1 MQAMKQYRGLP
12 KPIYWIFLARLVNA
26 MGAFVHPFLAIYLTE
41 TLGYSTAQAGIYV
54 TYSVMAYVPG
64 ALIGGRLVDQ
74 WGRKRV
80 LLFFQALAACGYL
93 AVVLVPNPAW
103 IPWYLI
109 ATAFFNSVAQPAH
122 GAITAD
128 LTTPDNRQQAFSFL
142 YLGTNMGF
150 AIGPLI
156 AGFLFNRY
164 LMWIFIGDAAT
175 TLIALFFIAR
185 GVPETKP
192 AENAERLGQDRK
204 AEQREE
210 GSLLGVLLRRPTLLI
225 FSIFM
230 ILISFVVVQLNF
242 TVPLQFNDWFGA
254 ENGKSY
260 YGILMSVN
268 GLTVIA
274 LTPFLIHWTQK
285 NSAIL
290 NVGLSNLFYF
300 IAVLMLGV
308 QASLPWYLAMMLV
321 WSAGEILQVTNYSV
335 YLANHTPENYRGR
348 FNSMIN
354 IIQGTGYAVGPMIM
368 GRYLKTHTTWEV
380 WPMIQMIAM
389 AATVAVMA
397 LFVWEKRFTKSRARK
412 KVEESELKTETQ
424 KAQ

>member
-1 MQAMKQYRGLP
+1 
-12 KPIYWIFLARLVNA
+12 
-26 MGAFVHPFLAIYLTE
+26 MGE
-41 TLGYSTAQAGIYV
+41 
-54 TYSVMAYVPG
+54 
-64 ALIGGRLVDQ
+64 
-74 WGRKRV
+74 
-80 LLFFQALAACGYL
+80 
-93 AVVLVPNPAW
+93 
-103 IPWYLI
+103 
-109 ATAFFNSVAQPAH
+109 
-122 GAITAD
+122 
-128 LTTPDNRQQAFSFL
+128 
-142 YLGTNMGF
+142 
-150 AIGPLI
+150 
-156 AGFLFNRY
+156 
-164 LMWIFIGDAAT
+164 
-175 TLIALFFIAR
+175 
-185 GVPETKP
+185 
-192 AENAERLGQDRK
+192 DRK

-225 FSIFM
+225 FSFFM

-285 NSAIL
+285 NSAIF

-300 IAVLMLGV
+300 LAVLMLGV

-321 WSAGEILQVTNYSV
+321 WTAGEILQITNYNV

-348 FNSMIN
+348 FNSVIN

-368 GRYLKTHTTWEV
+368 GGYLKNHTTWDV

-389 AATVAVMA
+389 AATIAVMG
-397 LFVWEKRFTKSRARK
+397 LFVWEKKSLRRKGSESTIEARD
-412 KVEESELKTETQ
+412 SR
-424 KAQ
+424 